1 MVTLTDAK
9 INNNYDFFNSVAPT
23 TSEKAPN
30 YVNGNT
36 WLNLTT
42 GYSYILT
49 NDTLGTWTRIEIPV
63 DNKFNAI
70 YQSVNNLAL
79 KYINNTFKVNRPVW
93 YTDEK
98 PSILCRDTMIDF
110 LNYECVF
117 SKFKF
122 TSLDKSIE
130 SNSIETWG
138 AFTNFSA
145 GDTIYISN
153 SIKNNKFY
161 TIDSIV
167 GEKVFIKETP
177 VNEENYSF
185 MFLTIIPDELYKLIG
200 RMIHY
205 DIYYRYAISS
215 GLKSETIGTYSYTKE
230 DLKVGNL
237 SYPIEIV
244 SDLDNY
250 QLFSLGG
257 QSTYVE

>member
-1 MVTLTDAK
+1 MVTLTDVK
-9 INNNYDFFNSVAPT
+9 INNNYDFFNSAAPT

-36 WLNLTT
+36 WLNLVT
-42 GYSYILT
+42 GYSYVLT
-49 NDTLGTWTRIEIPV
+49 NDTLGTWTRMEIPV

-70 YQSVNNLAL
+70 YQSVNSLAF
-79 KYINNTFKVNRPVW
+79 KYINNNFLISRSEW
-93 YTDEK
+93 YTGDK
-98 PSILCRDTMIDF
+98 PSILCRDAMLDF

-122 TSLDKSIE
+122 TASDKSIE
-130 SNSIETWG
+130 ASTTDTWG
-138 AFTNFSA
+138 VFTNFSA
-145 GDTIYISN
+145 GDKIKIAN

-161 TIDSIV
+161 TIQSIV
-167 GEKVFIKETP
+167 GEKVTITETP
-177 VNEENYSF
+177 VDEENYSF
-185 MFLTIIPDELYKLIG
+185 IFLSIIPDELYKLIG

-250 QLFSLGG
+250 QLPAMGG
-257 QSTYVE
+257 QSIYVE